1 MTTLPDLSREAA
13 IGPGVI
19 GIDEVGRGPWAGP
32 VVAAAVML
40 EGWLPEGVND
50 SKRLSLRRREGL
62 YEAIMAQAV
71 VGIGQATVEE
81 IEFHN
86 ISRATTLAMLRA
98 VEALP
103 GRPAFALVD
112 GNRVPAGL
120 PCPAEAIV
128 RGDALC
134 ASIAAASIIAKV
146 TRDRAMAALALQ
158 HPGYGWERN
167 VGYGTA
173 EHAAALLELGV
184 TAHHRRTFKPIHKM
198 LYEESALTH

>member
-1 MTTLPDLSREAA
+1 MKTLPDLSFETRC
-13 IGPGVI
+13 GPGVI

-40 EGWLPEGVND
+40 EGVLPEGVND
-50 SKRLSLRRREGL
+50 SKLLSARRRAAL
-62 YEAIMAQAV
+62 HDTIRAQAL
-71 VGIGQATVEE
+71 VGVGEATVEE
-81 IEFHN
+81 IEQLN
-86 ISRATTLAMLRA
+86 ISQATALAMRRA
-98 VEALP
+98 VEALGVKP
-103 GRPAFALVD
+103 SFALID
-112 GNRVPAGL
+112 GNRIPGGL

-134 ASIAAASIIAKV
+134 ASIAAASVIAKV
-146 TRDRAMAALALQ
+146 TRDRAMAALALE

-173 EHAAALLELGV
+173 QHRAALLELGV

-198 LYEESALTH
+198 LYEEQALTH